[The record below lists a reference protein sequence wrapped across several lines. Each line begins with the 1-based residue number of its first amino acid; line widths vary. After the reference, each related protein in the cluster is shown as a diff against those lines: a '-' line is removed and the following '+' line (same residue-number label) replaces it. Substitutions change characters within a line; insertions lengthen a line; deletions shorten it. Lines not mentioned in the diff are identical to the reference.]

1 MKKILIYLTLA
12 LCLCSLFA
20 VSVFADTFYQVPVE
34 SGGYGTA
41 TAYIPE
47 GDYTISVNIGGTDI
61 ASYDFMIPVLSDEY
75 PHAFSNS
82 FNYQSVSYGIAID
95 FFASRVDVTLWCNDG
110 DYTLTDVVVSISDVN
125 TPTPTDDTI
134 LDGVFSVFSNIG
146 TYIANAFS
154 GLVGLF
160 WTGEQLTFLGIL
172 GVVGLCVG
180 IVILF
185 IGLISNFIHFRG

>member
-20 VSVFADTFYQVPVE
+20 VSVFADTLYQVPID
-34 SGGYGTA
+34 SGGLGYTSA
-41 TAYIPE
+41 FLTE
-47 GDYTISVNIGGTDI
+47 GDYTISVNIGGSVI
-61 ASYDFMIPVLSDEY
+61 ASYDYIMPVLSDDY
-75 PHAFSNS
+75 PSTFASS
-82 FNYQSVSYGIAID
+82 FNYQSASYGISID
-95 FFASRVDVTLWCNDG
+95 FFASTFSVTMWQNDG
-110 DYTLTDVVVSISDVN
+110 DYALTDVTVSISN
-125 TPTPTDDTI
+125 TITPVPSEGSI

-146 TYIANAFS
+146 IYIANAFS

-172 GVVGLCVG
+172 GISGLCGG

-185 IGLISNFIHFRG
+185 VGLISNFLHFRG